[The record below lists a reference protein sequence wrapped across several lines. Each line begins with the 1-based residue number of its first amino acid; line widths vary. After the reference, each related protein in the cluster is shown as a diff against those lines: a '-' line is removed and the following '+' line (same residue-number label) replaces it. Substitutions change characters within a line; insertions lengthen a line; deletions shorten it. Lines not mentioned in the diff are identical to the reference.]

1 MNINDLLRKIAVIL
15 ERRQDALFSY
25 DVEKQKK
32 YIKKLGRPR
41 DDIER
46 SYFQYKCQM
55 KFNGNIITFLLNIAS
70 VPMILF
76 YMFKNGKSLIE
87 EDIEKKD
94 AVFFRDGKP
103 ENILPNS
110 LKEEFSYIETNPIED
125 FLLMKQ
131 DKKFIN
137 KIICRYPF
145 SWHFI
150 LKCIIK
156 IAKYRYVIRRY
167 TPSAIIVCAEY
178 SFTASILTLYC
189 NQNSIEHINVMHGE
203 KLYYMRDSFF
213 RFDRCYVW
221 DKHYIKLLNQL
232 QADKNQFIIEVPESL
247 KFKNSEYYEIK
258 YDYTYYLGSENEEI
272 LQKIANTLKSLK
284 DKGNKVSLRPHPR
297 YSNIELVKKLFYF
310 ADIEDTSKV
319 SVEKSLLRTNNA
331 VSLYSTVLNQAICNS
346 ISVVIDDI
354 SNTINY
360 KKLESLEY
368 VCLKKEHKLLSEL
381 I

>member
-1 MNINDLLRKIAVIL
+1 MNINDLLRKFAVVL
-15 ERRQDALFSY
+15 EKKQDALFSY

-32 YIKKLGRPR
+32 YIKKLGNSR

-55 KFNGNIITFLLNIAS
+55 QFNGKIITCLLNIVSALM
-70 VPMILF
+70 VLF
-76 YMFKNGKSLIE
+76 YIFKNKKNLINEKS
-87 EDIEKKD
+87 EKKD
-94 AVFFRDGKP
+94 AVFFRDEKP
-103 ENILPNS
+103 ENILPSS
-110 LKEEFSYIETNPIED
+110 LKKEFSYIEINPIED
-125 FLLMKQ
+125 FLLLKE

-137 KIICRYPF
+137 KIIWRYPF

-156 IAKYRYVIRRY
+156 IGKYRYVIKRY
-167 TPSAIIVCAEY
+167 EPSAIIVCAEY
-178 SFTASILTLYC
+178 SFTSSILTLYC
-189 NQNSIEHINVMHGE
+189 NQNNIEHINVMHGE

-221 DKHYIKLLNQL
+221 DEHYVKLLNQL
-232 QADKNQFIIEVPESL
+232 QADKNQFIIEVPKSL

-272 LQKIANTLKSLK
+272 LHRIANNLKLLK

-310 ADIEDTSKV
+310 GDIEDTSKV
-319 SVEKSLLRTNNA
+319 SIEKSLLRTNNA

-346 ISVVIDDI
+346 IPVVIDDI
-354 SNTINY
+354 SNAINY